1 MAFSSQLLS
10 PNADNKRREDDEK
23 EAPVEEQKVL
33 VQSEEDHRHHHRE
46 ARYVALDLV
55 YSATSPCS
63 NYANAMSK
71 KVKARKYL
79 VSGVHKDAISVDPY
93 PSPPKPPVI
102 YFYSRCRRR
111 KRSDSSDDTSGY
123 ERFLSNL
130 KTISAVEP
138 KAEDVVF
145 DVEDVEVGSVGVMVN
160 CSNKKRKTSQELI
173 NLGLNTVSLDA
184 PRLRESSRK
193 PNRTDD
199 TSVNSGRRR
208 SKIND
213 NKSNDN
219 KNNDNKNICQKDGGD
234 GIEATEIDD
243 TNKSTSNASRTK
255 RWVRLTFEGVDPQKF
270 LGLECK
276 VYWPLDADWYFGRIG
291 KYDSD
296 SLRHHVEYE
305 DGDDEWLNLSKE
317 RIKFNVSPDEIKSL
331 ELTCDLHCSETDDL
345 DVNEMIVLAA
355 NLDDCH
361 DIEPGDIIWA
371 KITGHAVWPAIV
383 LDESCVSIRRGLK
396 KISGEKSALVQFF
409 GTHDFARVKTK
420 QVISFLKGLLSSYH
434 LKCKKLDFIRSLEE
448 AKMYLSIQKLPRGM
462 LQLQNGVGTDFKG
475 ESEEDEGSG
484 GSKKK
489 YLSNE
494 IVQKKFKGSKSCPF
508 IVGDLEVL
516 KLGKLVKDVDSFDDE
531 KSIWPLGYTATRKF
545 PSLSDPSV
553 CSVYKMEV
561 LRDTCTKNQPVFRV
575 TTDDGDQF
583 DGPDPSTCW
592 NKIYEKIRKVH
603 SSSYDDSIGEGAS
616 VSFFKS
622 GADMFGFSDPHVLKL
637 IQGTSNSKLI
647 SGSSRSMP
655 IGYRPV
661 HVKWKDL
668 DKCNVC
674 HMDEE
679 YANNVFLQCDKC
691 RMMVHARCYGELE
704 PVDGVLWLCN
714 LCRPGAPEVSP
725 PCCLCPVTGGAMKPT
740 TDGRWAHLACAMWIP
755 ETCLSDI
762 KKMEPIDGLNRISK
776 DRWKLLCSICGVPY
790 GACIQCS
797 NNACYVAYHPLCA
810 RAAGFCAE
818 LADADRLQLVHIDE
832 DEENQC
838 IRLLSFCKK
847 HSPNPSID
855 RIAPD
860 DRIGQISS
868 QGPDYAPPVNSS
880 GCARTEPYDYFG
892 RRGRKE
898 PEVLSAASL
907 KRAYV
912 ENIPYLVGG
921 FCHHESLSNMLDT
934 VSHTSIFSMSEKYIY
949 MRTTFRKRLAFGKS
963 GIHGFGIF
971 TKQPHKAGD
980 MVIEYTGE
988 IVRPPIADR
997 REHLIYN
1004 SLVGAGTY
1012 MFRIDDERVIDA
1024 TRAGSIAHLIN
1035 HSCEPNCYSRVIS
1048 VNGDEHIIIFAKRDI
1063 SRWEELTYD
1072 YRFFSID
1079 EQLACYCGF
1088 PSCRGVVN
1096 DSDAEVQLAKL
1107 YAPRS
1112 ELTDWKGE

>member
-1 MAFSSQLLS
+1 MAFSSQLLT
-10 PNADNKRREDDEK
+10 PNANNKQREDDEE
-23 EAPVEEQKVL
+23 EAPPEEQKVL
-33 VQSEEDHRHHHRE
+33 IQSEEDHRHHHQ
-46 ARYVALDLV
+46 
-55 YSATSPCS
+55 
-63 NYANAMSK
+63 
-71 KVKARKYL
+71 ARKYPVL
-79 VSGVHKDAISVDPY
+79 EDHNDAVSVDPKPP
-93 PSPPKPPVI
+93 PSKPPVI
-102 YFYSRCRRR
+102 HVYSRCRRR
-111 KRSDSSDDTSGY
+111 KRSGSFHGPSGY
-123 ERFLSNL
+123 DIFLSNL
-130 KTISAVEP
+130 KTASVVEL
-138 KAEDVVF
+138 KEEDIEF
-145 DVEDVEVGSVGVMVN
+145 EGEDGMMGSIGVLG
-160 CSNKKRKTSQELI
+160 SNKKRKTSQELI
-173 NLGLNTVSLDA
+173 NLGLDSVHLDA
-184 PRLRESSRK
+184 PRLRGSSRK
-193 PNRTDD
+193 PNRAND
-199 TSVNSGRRR
+199 TSVGSRQRR
-208 SKIND
+208 SKND
-213 NKSNDN
+213 NGENN
-219 KNNDNKNICQKDGGD
+219 WQKNGHEN
-234 GIEATEIDD
+234 EVTEIDN
-243 TNKSTSNASRTK
+243 TNKSTTAASRTK
-255 RWVRLTFEGVDPQKF
+255 RWVRLKFDGVDPEKF
-270 LGLECK
+270 VGLQCK
-276 VYWPLDADWYFGRIG
+276 VYWPLDADWYCGCVA
-291 KYDSD
+291 KYDLESH
-296 SLRHHVEYE
+296 RHHVEYE
-305 DGDDEWLNLSKE
+305 DGDEERVILSKE
-317 RIKFNVSPDEIKSL
+317 RIKFHVSPEEIKCL
-331 ELTCDLHCSETDDL
+331 RLTCDLHCSDTDDL

-371 KITGHAVWPAIV
+371 KLTGHAVWPAIV
-383 LDESCVSIRRGLK
+383 LDESFVSIRRGLSK
-396 KISGEKSALVQFF
+396 VSGEKSVLVQFF

-448 AKMYLSIQKLPRGM
+448 AKMYLSRQKLPKSM
-462 LQLQNGVGTDFKG
+462 LQLRNGVGTDSG
-475 ESEEDEGSG
+475 GDNDEDECSA
-484 GSKKK
+484 GSKKRC
-489 YLSNE
+489 LSTE
-494 IVQKKFKGSKSCPF
+494 IVHRKLKGPKNCPF
-508 IVGDLEVL
+508 VVGDLEVL
-516 KLGKLVKDVDSFDDE
+516 KLGKVVKNLDCFDVE

-545 PSLSDPSV
+545 PSLADPSV

-561 LRDTCTKNQPVFRV
+561 LRDAGTKTRPVFRV

-583 DGPDPSTCW
+583 DGSDPAACW
-592 NKIYEKIRKVH
+592 NKVYDRIRKMH
-603 SSSYDDSIGEGAS
+603 SSSSDNSQAEGAS
-616 VSFFKS
+616 VNFFKS

-637 IQGTSNSKLI
+637 IQGTSDSKLK
-647 SGSSRSMP
+647 SGHDMP

-679 YANNVFLQCDKC
+679 YANNLFLQCDKC

-714 LCRPGAPEVSP
+714 LCRTGAPEFSP

-818 LADADRLQLVHIDE
+818 LADVDRLQLVPIDE

-847 HSPNPSID
+847 HSPNPLIE
-855 RIAPD
+855 RIVPD
-860 DRIGQISS
+860 ERMGRIPSPS
-868 QGPDYAPPVNSS
+868 DYTRPVNPS
-880 GCARTEPYDYFG
+880 GCARCEPYDYFG

-898 PEVLSAASL
+898 PEALAAASL

-912 ENIPYLVGG
+912 ENRPYLVGG
-921 FCHHESLSNMLDT
+921 FCQHESLSKMPSFDNVGDSKL
-934 VSHTSIFSMSEKYIY
+934 SFGFGKLKNLPLNGHTSIFSMSEKYIY
-949 MRTTFRKRLAFGKS
+949 MRRTFRKRLAFGKS

-971 TKQPHKAGD
+971 AKQPHKAGD

-1063 SRWEELTYD
+1063 AQWEELTYD

-1096 DSDAEVQLAKL
+1096 DIDAEVQMAKL

-1112 ELTDWKGE
+1112 ELKDWEGE

>member
-1 MAFSSQLLS
+1 MAFSSQLLTHPEQS
-10 PNADNKRREDDEK
+10 QHP
-23 EAPVEEQKVL
+23 EAT
-33 VQSEEDHRHHHRE
+33 
-46 ARYVALDLV
+46 RYVPLDIV
-55 YSATSPCS
+55 YSATSPCT
-63 NYANAMSK
+63 NVMSK
-71 KVKARKYL
+71 KVKAK
-79 VSGVHKDAISVDPY
+79 KDVVLSLDL
-93 PSPPKPPVI
+93 PKPPVV
-102 YFYSRCRRR
+102 YFYTRNPRFNC
-111 KRSDSSDDTSGY
+111 TSGY
-123 ERFLSNL
+123 DTFVSNL
-130 KTISAVEP
+130 KAVDAVQV
-138 KAEDVVF
+138 K
-145 DVEDVEVGSVGVMVN
+145 VEDEEFDEVRV
-160 CSNKKRKTSQELI
+160 SNKKRKMSQEVVK
-173 NLGLNTVSLDA
+173 LGLASA
-184 PRLRESSRK
+184 SRPRAGLCRRK
-193 PNRTDD
+193 PNN
-199 TSVNSGRRR
+199 SVGSSGRRR
-208 SKIND
+208 KNVSKKKNADEMVVTDMD
-213 NKSNDN
+213 NVGKS
-219 KNNDNKNICQKDGGD
+219 
-234 GIEATEIDD
+234 
-243 TNKSTSNASRTK
+243 STAAASRTK
-255 RWVRLTFEGVDPQKF
+255 RWVRLKFDSVDLQKF
-270 LGLECK
+270 VGLQCK
-276 VYWPLDADWYFGRIG
+276 VYWPLDADWYFGRIA
-291 KYDSD
+291 KYDTESH
-296 SLRHHVEYE
+296 RHHVQYE
-305 DGDDEWLNLSKE
+305 DGDEELVVLSKE
-317 RIKFNVSPDEIKSL
+317 RIKFHVSAEEIKFL
-331 ELTCDLHCSETDDL
+331 KLTCDLHSSETDDL
-345 DVNEMIVLAA
+345 DVNEMIILAA

-371 KITGHAVWPAIV
+371 KVTGHTVWPAIV
-383 LDESCVSIRRGLK
+383 LDESFVGIRRGLN
-396 KISGEKSALVQFF
+396 KISGEKSVLVQFF

-420 QVISFLKGLLSSYH
+420 QVISFLEGLLSSFH

-448 AKMYLSIQKLPRGM
+448 AKMYLSRQKLPRSM
-462 LQLQNGVGTDFKG
+462 LQSRKGYGTDIG
-475 ESEEDEGSG
+475 GDGDEDE
-484 GSKKK
+484 SKKIS
-489 YLSNE
+489 LRTE
-494 IVQKKFKGSKSCPF
+494 IEERKIKGLKSGPF

-516 KLGKLVKDVDSFDDE
+516 KLGKIVKDMDCFDDE
-531 KSIWPLGYTATRKF
+531 ESICPLGYTATRKF
-545 PSLSDPSV
+545 PSLADPSV

-561 LRDTCTKNQPVFRV
+561 LRDAGTKSRPLFRV
-575 TTDDGDQF
+575 TTEDGDQF

-592 NKIYEKIRKVH
+592 NNIYQRIRKMLST
-603 SSSYDDSIGEGAS
+603 SSDNSQAEDAS
-616 VSFFKS
+616 ETSFKL

-637 IQGTSNSKLI
+637 IQGTARST
-647 SGSSRSMP
+647 SGRTHTMP
-655 IGYRPV
+655 VGYRPV

-679 YANNVFLQCDKC
+679 YANNLFLQCDKC

-725 PCCLCPVTGGAMKPT
+725 PCCLCPVIGGAMKPT

-762 KKMEPIDGLNRISK
+762 KKMEPIDGLNRVSK

-797 NNACYVAYHPLCA
+797 NNTCYVAYHPLCA

-818 LADADRLQLVHIDE
+818 LADSDRLQLAPIEE

-838 IRLLSFCKK
+838 IRLLSFCKR
-847 HSPNPSID
+847 HSPNPTIE
-855 RIAPD
+855 RTNPD
-860 DRIGQISS
+860 ERMGQISS
-868 QGPDYAPPVNSS
+868 QRLDYARPVNPS

-898 PEVLSAASL
+898 PEVLAAASL

-912 ENIPYLVGG
+912 ENVPYLEGG
-921 FCHHESLSNMLDT
+921 FCHHESLGKVPYSDIGELKNSLHDE
-934 VSHTSIFSMSEKYIY
+934 SHTSIFSMPEKYVY

-963 GIHGFGIF
+963 AIHGFGIF
-971 TKQPHKAGD
+971 AKQPHKAGD

-988 IVRPPIADR
+988 IVRPSIADR

-1063 SRWEELTYD
+1063 AQWEELTYD

-1079 EQLACYCGF
+1079 EQLSCYCGF

-1096 DSDAEVQLAKL
+1096 DVDTEAQMGKL

-1112 ELTDWKGE
+1112 ELKDWKGE

>member
-1 MAFSSQLLS
+1 MAFSSQFLT
-10 PNADNKRREDDEK
+10 PNKHHQQQQQQQHNED
-23 EAPVEEQKVL
+23 EQS
-33 VQSEEDHRHHHRE
+33 QSQSQHHQHRE
-46 ARYVALDLV
+46 ARYVPLDIV
-55 YSATSPCS
+55 YSATAPCS
-63 NYANAMSK
+63 GYSNVMSK
-71 KVKARKYL
+71 KVKATEFDDVL
-79 VSGVHKDAISVDPY
+79 VDLN
-93 PSPPKPPVI
+93 SPLPKPPLI
-102 YFYSRCRRR
+102 YVYTR
-111 KRSDSSDDTSGY
+111 KRTGGVDVKVEEFEGDDVRALG
-123 ERFLSNL
+123 N
-130 KTISAVEP
+130 
-138 KAEDVVF
+138 
-145 DVEDVEVGSVGVMVN
+145 G
-160 CSNKKRKTSQELI
+160 SNKKRKTMMVSQEVV
-173 NLGLNTVSLDA
+173 NLGHGLVCGGDTS
-184 PRLRESSRK
+184 RLRGSCQK
-193 PNRTDD
+193 TNNR
-199 TSVNSGRRR
+199 SNGNNRRR
-208 SKIND
+208 R
-213 NKSNDN
+213 
-219 KNNDNKNICQKDGGD
+219 KNNAKIDVTQNNGDEIEVTEVDNIS
-234 GIEATEIDD
+234 
-243 TNKSTSNASRTK
+243 KSTTAAASRAK
-255 RWVRLTFEGVDPQKF
+255 RWVRLKFDGVDPQKF
-270 LGLECK
+270 VGLECK
-276 VYWPLDADWYFGRIG
+276 VYWPLDADWYFGRIA
-291 KYDSD
+291 KYDLESQ
-296 SLRHHVEYE
+296 RHHVEYE
-305 DGDDEWLNLSKE
+305 DGDEELVILSKE
-317 RIKFNVSPDEIKSL
+317 RLKFHVSPEEIKCL
-331 ELTCDLHCSETDDL
+331 NLTCDLHCSETDDL

-371 KITGHAVWPAIV
+371 KLTGHAVWPAIV
-383 LDESCVSIRRGLK
+383 LDESFVSIRRGLN
-396 KISGEKSALVQFF
+396 KISGEKSVLVQFF

-420 QVISFLKGLLSSYH
+420 QVLSFLKGLLSSFH

-448 AKMYLSIQKLPRGM
+448 AKMYLSRQKLPKSM
-462 LQLQNGVGTDFKG
+462 LQLRKGFGTDTG
-475 ESEEDEGSG
+475 GDSEEDEGHS
-484 GSKKK
+484 GSKKSCTRAE
-489 YLSNE
+489 LE
-494 IVQKKFKGSKSCPF
+494 ERKFKGSKSGPF

-516 KLGKLVKDVDSFDDE
+516 KLGKIVKDMDCFDDE
-531 KSIWPLGYTATRKF
+531 ESICPLGYTATRKF
-545 PSLSDPSV
+545 PSLSDPSI

-561 LRDTCTKNQPVFRV
+561 LRDAGAKSRPVFRV
-575 TTDDGDQF
+575 TTDEGDQF
-583 DGPDPSTCW
+583 DGPDPSACW
-592 NKIYEKIRKVH
+592 NDIYQIIRKMH
-603 SSSYDDSIGEGAS
+603 SSSSDNSHAEDAS
-616 VSFFKS
+616 ESFFKS

-637 IQGTSNSKLI
+637 IQGTSSLKMT
-647 SGSSRSMP
+647 SGRTMP

-679 YANNVFLQCDKC
+679 YANNLFLQCDKC

-714 LCRPGAPEVSP
+714 LCRPGAPDISP

-762 KKMEPIDGLNRISK
+762 KKMEPIDGLNRVSK

-818 LADADRLQLVHIDE
+818 LADADRLQLVPIDE

-838 IRLLSFCKK
+838 IRLLSFCRR
-847 HSPNPSID
+847 HSPNPMID
-855 RIAPD
+855 RVVPD
-860 DRIGQISS
+860 ERMVQKSS
-868 QGPDYAPPVNSS
+868 QHLDYARPVNPS
-880 GCARTEPYDYFG
+880 GCARTEPYNYFG

-898 PEVLSAASL
+898 PEALAAASL

-921 FCHHESLSNMLDT
+921 FSHHKSLGEVPYSDISKLRNSLLE
-934 VSHTSIFSMSEKYIY
+934 SHTSIFSMSEKYIY

-963 GIHGFGIF
+963 AIHGFGIF
-971 TKQPHKAGD
+971 AKQPHKAGD

-988 IVRPPIADR
+988 IVRPSIADR

-1004 SLVGAGTY
+1004 SFVGAGTY

-1048 VNGDEHIIIFAKRDI
+1048 VNGEEHIIIFAKRDI
-1063 SRWEELTYD
+1063 AEWEELTYD

-1079 EQLACYCGF
+1079 ERLPCCCGF

-1096 DSDAEVQLAKL
+1096 DIDAEVQMAKL

-1112 ELTDWKGE
+1112 ELKDWEGE

>member
-10 PNADNKRREDDEK
+10 PTHPDD
-23 EAPVEEQKVL
+23 QQ
-33 VQSEEDHRHHHRE
+33 QSSS
-46 ARYVALDLV
+46 RYVPLDTV
-55 YSATSPCS
+55 YSATSPCTPYS
-63 NYANAMSK
+63 NVMSK
-71 KVKARKYL
+71 KVKAKRL
-79 VSGVHKDAISVDPY
+79 PEDLNDVVSLDLQ
-93 PSPPKPPVI
+93 KPPLV
-102 YFYSRCRRR
+102 YFYSRNRLHC
-111 KRSDSSDDTSGY
+111 TSGY
-123 ERFLSNL
+123 DTFVSNL
-130 KTISAVEP
+130 KAL
-138 KAEDVVF
+138 DVVEVK
-145 DVEDVEVGSVGVMVN
+145 VEDDDDEVRV
-160 CSNKKRKTSQELI
+160 SNKKRKMSQEVVK
-173 NLGLNTVSLDA
+173 LGLGLPSLDA
-184 PRLRESSRK
+184 SRPRGVLSQRRK
-193 PNRTDD
+193 PPNNRVNNG
-199 TSVNSGRRR
+199 TSVRRR
-208 SKIND
+208 T
-213 NKSNDN
+213 
-219 KNNDNKNICQKDGGD
+219 KNNGNASKKNGGEIEVTEVDNVDR
-234 GIEATEIDD
+234 
-243 TNKSTSNASRTK
+243 STAAASRTK
-255 RWVRLTFEGVDPQKF
+255 RWVRLKFDGVDPQKF
-270 LGLECK
+270 VGLQCK
-276 VYWPLDADWYFGRIG
+276 VYWPLDADWYFGRIA
-291 KYDSD
+291 KYDTESH
-296 SLRHHVEYE
+296 RHHVEYE
-305 DGDDEWLNLSKE
+305 DGDEEMVVLSKE
-317 RIKFNVSPDEIKSL
+317 RIKFHVSAEEIKCL
-331 ELTCDLHCSETDDL
+331 KLACDLHSSETDDL
-345 DVNEMIVLAA
+345 DVNEMIILAA

-371 KITGHAVWPAIV
+371 KVTGHTVWPAIV
-383 LDESCVSIRRGLK
+383 LDESFVGIRRGLN
-396 KISGEKSALVQFF
+396 KISGEKSVLVQFF

-420 QVISFLKGLLSSYH
+420 QVISFLKGLLSSFH

-448 AKMYLSIQKLPRGM
+448 AKMYLSRQKLPRSM
-462 LQLQNGVGTDFKG
+462 LQSRKGFGTNIQGD
-475 ESEEDEGSG
+475 SEEDE
-484 GSKKK
+484 SKKIS
-489 YLSNE
+489 LRTE
-494 IVQKKFKGSKSCPF
+494 IEERKFEGLKSGPF

-516 KLGKLVKDVDSFDDE
+516 KLGKIVKDVDCFDDE
-531 KSIWPLGYTATRKF
+531 ESICPIGYTATRKF
-545 PSLSDPSV
+545 PSLADPSV

-561 LRDTCTKNQPVFRV
+561 LRDAGTKSRPLFRV
-575 TTDDGDQF
+575 TTEDGDQF

-592 NKIYEKIRKVH
+592 NNIYQRIRKMLSG
-603 SSSYDDSIGEGAS
+603 SSDNSQAEDAS
-616 VSFFKS
+616 ESFFKL

-637 IQGTSNSKLI
+637 IQGI
-647 SGSSRSMP
+647 SRSTSGRTHTMP
-655 IGYRPV
+655 VGYRPV

-679 YANNVFLQCDKC
+679 YANNLFLQCDKC

-714 LCRPGAPEVSP
+714 LCCPGAPEVSP
-725 PCCLCPVTGGAMKPT
+725 PCCLCPVIGGAMKPT

-762 KKMEPIDGLNRISK
+762 KKMEPIDGLNRVSK

-818 LADADRLQLVHIDE
+818 LADSDRLQLVPIEE

-838 IRLLSFCKK
+838 IRLLSFCKR
-847 HSPNPSID
+847 HSPNSTIE
-855 RIAPD
+855 RTIPD
-860 DRIGQISS
+860 ERIGQISS
-868 QGPDYAPPVNSS
+868 QRLDYARPVNPS
-880 GCARTEPYDYFG
+880 GCARTEPYDFFG

-898 PEVLSAASL
+898 PEVLAAASL

-912 ENIPYLVGG
+912 ENVPYLEGG
-921 FCHHESLSNMLDT
+921 FCHHESLAKVPYSDIGELKNSLYDE
-934 VSHTSIFSMSEKYIY
+934 SHTSIFSMPVKYVY

-963 GIHGFGIF
+963 AIHGFGIF
-971 TKQPHKAGD
+971 AKQPHKAGD

-988 IVRPPIADR
+988 IVRPSIADR

-1063 SRWEELTYD
+1063 AQWEELTYD

-1079 EQLACYCGF
+1079 EQLSCYCGF

-1096 DSDAEVQLAKL
+1096 DIDTEAQMGKL

-1112 ELTDWKGE
+1112 ELKDWKGE

>member
-1 MAFSSQLLS
+1 M
-10 PNADNKRREDDEK
+10 
-23 EAPVEEQKVL
+23 
-33 VQSEEDHRHHHRE
+33 
-46 ARYVALDLV
+46 VA
-55 YSATSPCS
+55 A
-63 NYANAMSK
+63 
-71 KVKARKYL
+71 
-79 VSGVHKDAISVDPY
+79 
-93 PSPPKPPVI
+93 
-102 YFYSRCRRR
+102 
-111 KRSDSSDDTSGY
+111 
-123 ERFLSNL
+123 
-130 KTISAVEP
+130 
-138 KAEDVVF
+138 
-145 DVEDVEVGSVGVMVN
+145 VGVGRGSKDNN
-160 CSNKKRKTSQELI
+160 CENGWQKNGDEMEQLRLI
-173 NLGLNTVSLDA
+173 
-184 PRLRESSRK
+184 
-193 PNRTDD
+193 
-199 TSVNSGRRR
+199 
-208 SKIND
+208 
-213 NKSNDN
+213 
-219 KNNDNKNICQKDGGD
+219 
-234 GIEATEIDD
+234 
-243 TNKSTSNASRTK
+243 
-255 RWVRLTFEGVDPQKF
+255 VR
-270 LGLECK
+270 
-276 VYWPLDADWYFGRIG
+276 VYWPLDADWYCGCVA
-291 KYDSD
+291 KYDLESQ
-296 SLRHHVEYE
+296 RHHVEYE
-305 DGDDEWLNLSKE
+305 DGDEERVILSKE
-317 RIKFNVSPDEIKSL
+317 RIKFHVSPEEIKCL
-331 ELTCDLHCSETDDL
+331 RLTCDLHCSDTDDL

-371 KITGHAVWPAIV
+371 KVTGHAVWPAIV
-383 LDESCVSIRRGLK
+383 LDESFVSIRRGLSK
-396 KISGEKSALVQFF
+396 VSGEKSVLVQFF

-448 AKMYLSIQKLPRGM
+448 AKMYLSRQKLPKSM
-462 LQLQNGVGTDFKG
+462 LQLRNGVGTDLAG
-475 ESEEDEGSG
+475 DSDEDECSG
-484 GSKKK
+484 GSKKRCF
-489 YLSNE
+489 STE
-494 IVQKKFKGSKSCPF
+494 IVHRKLKGTKKCPF

-516 KLGKLVKDVDSFDDE
+516 KLGKMIKNLDCFDLE

-545 PSLSDPSV
+545 PSLADPSV

-561 LRDTCTKNQPVFRV
+561 LRDAGTKTRPVFRV

-583 DGPDPSTCW
+583 DGSDPSACW
-592 NKIYEKIRKVH
+592 NKIYDRIRKMH
-603 SSSYDDSIGEGAS
+603 LSSSENSEAEGAS
-616 VSFFKS
+616 VSFDKS

-637 IQGTSNSKLI
+637 IQGTSDSKLT
-647 SGSSRSMP
+647 SGHGMP

-679 YANNVFLQCDKC
+679 YANNLFLQCDKC

-714 LCRPGAPEVSP
+714 LCRTGAPEFSP
-725 PCCLCPVTGGAMKPT
+725 PCCLCPVIGGAMKPT

-818 LADADRLQLVHIDE
+818 LADVDRLQLVPIDE

-847 HSPNPSID
+847 HSPNPLVE
-855 RIAPD
+855 RVAPD
-860 DRIGQISS
+860 ERMGQIPSPS
-868 QGPDYAPPVNSS
+868 DYPRPVNPS
-880 GCARTEPYDYFG
+880 GCARCEPYDYFG

-898 PEVLSAASL
+898 PEALAAASL

-912 ENIPYLVGG
+912 ENRPYLVGG
-921 FCHHESLSNMLDT
+921 FCQHESLSKMPSSGNGTLKNSLLDG
-934 VSHTSIFSMSEKYIY
+934 HTSIFSMSEKYIY

-971 TKQPHKAGD
+971 AKQPHKAGD

-1004 SLVGAGTY
+1004 SLV
-1012 MFRIDDERVIDA
+1012 
-1024 TRAGSIAHLIN
+1024 
-1035 HSCEPNCYSRVIS
+1035 PNCYSRVIS

-1063 SRWEELTYD
+1063 AQWEELTYD

-1079 EQLACYCGF
+1079 EQLPCYCGF

-1096 DSDAEVQLAKL
+1096 DIDAEVHMAKL
-1107 YAPRS
+1107 SAPRS
-1112 ELTDWKGE
+1112 ELKDWEGE

>member
-1 MAFSSQLLS
+1 MAFSSH
-10 PNADNKRREDDEK
+10 PNKRREDDE
-23 EAPVEEQKVL
+23 EESRREEQN
-33 VQSEEDHRHHHRE
+33 RE
-46 ARYVALDLV
+46 ARYVPLDIV

-63 NYANAMSK
+63 GYSNVMSK
-71 KVKARKYL
+71 KVKARKYPPL
-79 VSGVHKDAISVDPY
+79 STDDAD
-93 PSPPKPPVI
+93 PKPPVI
-102 YFYSRCRRR
+102 HFYTRSRRR
-111 KRSDSSDDTSGY
+111 RRQYSGGYDT
-123 ERFLSNL
+123 FLSNL
-130 KTISAVEP
+130 KALPVLQV
-138 KAEDVVF
+138 K
-145 DVEDVEVGSVGVMVN
+145 VEDVEFDGMVGSLGVFIN
-160 CSNKKRKTSQELI
+160 EKKKRKTSQELV
-173 NLGLNTVSLDA
+173 NLVSLDDT
-184 PRLRESSRK
+184 PRLRGSSHK
-193 PNRTDD
+193 P
-199 TSVNSGRRR
+199 
-208 SKIND
+208 
-213 NKSNDN
+213 
-219 KNNDNKNICQKDGGD
+219 NNDNNNISSTSRSRSRGRCNNTIK
-234 GIEATEIDD
+234 
-243 TNKSTSNASRTK
+243 KSTTAASRTK
-255 RWVRLTFEGVDPQKF
+255 RWVRLKFDSVDPHKF
-270 LGLECK
+270 VGLECK
-276 VYWPLDADWYFGRIG
+276 VYWPLDADWYVGQIS
-291 KYDSD
+291 KYDLESH
-296 SLRHHVEYE
+296 RHHVQYE
-305 DGDDEWLNLSKE
+305 DGDEELVILSKE
-317 RIKFNVSPDEIKSL
+317 RIKFHVSPEEIKCL
-331 ELTCDLHCSETDDL
+331 KLTCDLHCSETDDL

-371 KITGHAVWPAIV
+371 KITGHTVWPAIV
-383 LDESCVSIRRGLK
+383 LDESFVSIRRGLH
-396 KISGEKSALVQFF
+396 KISGEMSVLVQFF

-420 QVISFLKGLLSSYH
+420 QVISFLKGLLSSFH

-448 AKMYLSIQKLPRGM
+448 AKMYLSRQKLPKSM
-462 LQLQNGVGTDFKG
+462 LQLRKGYETDIG
-475 ESEEDEGSG
+475 GDSEEDEGNDG
-484 GSKKK
+484 LKKSC
-489 YLSNE
+489 LRTDIE
-494 IVQKKFKGSKSCPF
+494 ERKFKGPKSCPF

-516 KLGKLVKDVDSFDDE
+516 KLGKIVKDMDSVDDE
-531 KSIWPLGYTATRKF
+531 ESICPL
-545 PSLSDPSV
+545 DPSV

-561 LRDTCTKNQPVFRV
+561 LRDAGTKSRPVFRV

-583 DGPDPSTCW
+583 DGPDPSACW
-592 NKIYEKIRKVH
+592 NDIYQRIRKSH
-603 SSSYDDSIGEGAS
+603 LSSADNSHAEDAS
-616 VSFFKS
+616 ESVFKS

-637 IQGTSNSKLI
+637 IQGTSSSKLT
-647 SGSSRSMP
+647 SGRTPNMP

-679 YANNVFLQCDKC
+679 YANNLFLQCDKC

-714 LCRPGAPEVSP
+714 LCRPGAPEFSP

-755 ETCLSDI
+755 GSVSVFVCYLSCILISVPTNAFFLSETCLSDI
-762 KKMEPIDGLNRISK
+762 KKMEPIDGLNRVSK

-818 LADADRLQLVHIDE
+818 LADADRLQLVPIDE

-838 IRLLSFCKK
+838 IRLLSFCKR
-847 HSPNPSID
+847 HSPNPMIE
-855 RIAPD
+855 RVVPD
-860 DRIGQISS
+860 ERMGQISS
-868 QGPDYAPPVNSS
+868 QHSDYARPVNPS

-898 PEVLSAASL
+898 PEALAAASL

-921 FCHHESLSNMLDT
+921 FCHHESLGKVPYSDIGQLKNSLLE
-934 VSHTSIFSMSEKYIY
+934 SHTSIFSMSEKYIY
-949 MRTTFRKRLAFGKS
+949 MRMTFRKRLAFGKS
-963 GIHGFGIF
+963 AIHGFGIF
-971 TKQPHKAGD
+971 AKQLHKAGD

-988 IVRPPIADR
+988 VVRPSIADR
-997 REHLIYN
+997 RERLIYN

-1063 SRWEELTYD
+1063 AQWEELTYD

-1079 EQLACYCGF
+1079 EQLPCYCGF
-1088 PSCRGVVN
+1088 PSCRGIVN
-1096 DSDAEVQLAKL
+1096 DIDAEVQMAKL

-1112 ELTDWKGE
+1112 EIKDLKGE

>member
-1 MAFSSQLLS
+1 MAFSSQFLT
-10 PNADNKRREDDEK
+10 PTANNKQPED
-23 EAPVEEQKVL
+23 EEQ
-33 VQSEEDHRHHHRE
+33 QSQSRPQDHQSHLHPHRE
-46 ARYVALDLV
+46 ARYVPLDIV

-63 NYANAMSK
+63 GYSNVMSK
-71 KVKARKYL
+71 KVKARKFPVL
-79 VSGVHKDAISVDPY
+79 EDHNDAVSVDPK
-93 PSPPKPPVI
+93 PKPPVI
-102 YFYSRCRRR
+102 HFFSRSRHR
-111 KRSDSSDDTSGY
+111 KRTGSFHGCSGY
-123 ERFLSNL
+123 DTFLANL
-130 KTISAVEP
+130 KAVS
-138 KAEDVVF
+138 VVQVK
-145 DVEDVEVGSVGVMVN
+145 VEDVEFEGDDARVLVN
-160 CSNKKRKTSQELI
+160 DSNKKRKTSQELV
-173 NLGLNTVSLDA
+173 NLGLDLVSLDT
-184 PRLRESSRK
+184 PRLRGSCQKPNPNNRTNDTSLSSSR
-193 PNRTDD
+193 
-199 TSVNSGRRR
+199 RRR
-208 SKIND
+208 KN
-213 NKSNDN
+213 NN
-219 KNNDNKNICQKDGGD
+219 KNAGD
-234 GIEATEIDD
+234 EIEVVEID
-243 TNKSTSNASRTK
+243 NPSKSTTAASRTK
-255 RWVRLTFEGVDPQKF
+255 RWVRLKFDSVDPQKF
-270 LGLECK
+270 VGLECK
-276 VYWPLDADWYFGRIG
+276 VYWPLDADWYFGRIA
-291 KYDSD
+291 KYDLESH
-296 SLRHHVEYE
+296 RHHVEYE
-305 DGDDEWLNLSKE
+305 DGDEELVILSKE
-317 RIKFNVSPDEIKSL
+317 RIKFHVSPEEINCLKL
-331 ELTCDLHCSETDDL
+331 ACDLHCSETDDL
-345 DVNEMIVLAA
+345 DVNEMIILAA

-371 KITGHAVWPAIV
+371 KLTGHAVWPAIV
-383 LDESCVSIRRGLK
+383 LDESFVSIRRGLN
-396 KISGEKSALVQFF
+396 KISGEKSVLVQFF

-420 QVISFLKGLLSSYH
+420 QVISFLKGLLSSFH

-448 AKMYLSIQKLPRGM
+448 AKMYLSRQKLPRSM
-462 LQLQNGVGTDFKG
+462 LQLRKGFGTDIG
-475 ESEEDEGSG
+475 SGSEEDVGNGS
-484 GSKKK
+484 SKKSC
-489 YLSNE
+489 LPTE
-494 IVQKKFKGSKSCPF
+494 IEERKFKGPKSCPF

-516 KLGKLVKDVDSFDDE
+516 KLGKMVKDMDYFDDE
-531 KSIWPLGYTATRKF
+531 ESICPLGYTATRKF
-545 PSLSDPSV
+545 PSLADPSI
-553 CSVYKMEV
+553 CSVYKMKV
-561 LRDTCTKNQPVFRV
+561 LRDASTKSRPVFRV

-583 DGPDPSTCW
+583 DGPDPSACW
-592 NKIYEKIRKVH
+592 NSIYQRIKKMH
-603 SSSYDDSIGEGAS
+603 SSSSDNSHAEDAS
-616 VSFFKS
+616 DSFFKS

-637 IQGTSNSKLI
+637 IQGTSSLKLT
-647 SGSSRSMP
+647 SGRTQNMP

-679 YANNVFLQCDKC
+679 YANNLFLQCDKC

-714 LCRPGAPEVSP
+714 LCRPGAPELSP
-725 PCCLCPVTGGAMKPT
+725 PCCLCPVIGGALKPT

-762 KKMEPIDGLNRISK
+762 KKMEPIDGLNRVSK

-818 LADADRLQLVHIDE
+818 LADADRLQLVPIDE

-838 IRLLSFCKK
+838 IRLLSFCKR
-847 HSPNPSID
+847 HSPNPMIE
-855 RIAPD
+855 RVVPD
-860 DRIGQISS
+860 ERKGQISS
-868 QGPDYAPPVNSS
+868 QHSDYARPVNPS

-898 PEVLSAASL
+898 PEALAAASL
-907 KRAYV
+907 KREYV

-921 FCHHESLSNMLDT
+921 FCHHESLGKVPYSDIGKLKNTLLE
-934 VSHTSIFSMSEKYIY
+934 SHTSIFSMAEKYIY

-963 GIHGFGIF
+963 AIHGFGIF
-971 TKQPHKAGD
+971 AKQPHQAGD

-988 IVRPPIADR
+988 IVRPSIADR

-1063 SRWEELTYD
+1063 AQWEELTYD

-1079 EQLACYCGF
+1079 EQLPCYCGF

-1096 DSDAEVQLAKL
+1096 DIDAEAQMAKL

-1112 ELTDWKGE
+1112 ELKDWKGE

>member
-1 MAFSSQLLS
+1 MAFSSQF
-10 PNADNKRREDDEK
+10 
-23 EAPVEEQKVL
+23 Q
-33 VQSEEDHRHHHRE
+33 QHRE
-46 ARYVALDLV
+46 ARYVPLDIV
-55 YSATSPCS
+55 YSATSPCTGYS
-63 NYANAMSK
+63 NVMSK
-71 KVKARKYL
+71 KVKAKKFTL
-79 VSGVHKDAISVDPY
+79 HNDAVSSDPK
-93 PSPPKPPVI
+93 SPLPKPPVI
-102 YFYSRCRRR
+102 HFYTRSRCR
-111 KRSDSSDDTSGY
+111 KRTGAGYDT
-123 ERFLSNL
+123 FLSNL
-130 KTISAVEP
+130 KAVAVQV
-138 KAEDVVF
+138 K
-145 DVEDVEVGSVGVMVN
+145 VEDVEFEGEDGGLGIDSH
-160 CSNKKRKTSQELI
+160 KKRKMSQDI
-173 NLGLNTVSLDA
+173 GLHLACIDT
-184 PRLRESSRK
+184 PRLRGSSQK
-193 PNRTDD
+193 PNDRT
-199 TSVNSGRRR
+199 NGSGRRR
-208 SKIND
+208 
-213 NKSNDN
+213 KSNN
-219 KNNDNKNICQKDGGD
+219 KIGSQKVGD
-234 GIEATEIDD
+234 EVEASELEIG
-243 TNKSTSNASRTK
+243 NAEKSTTAASRTK
-255 RWVRLTFEGVDPQKF
+255 RWVRLKFDSVDPQKF
-270 LGLECK
+270 VGLECK
-276 VYWPLDADWYFGRIG
+276 VYWPLDADWYFGRIT
-291 KYDSD
+291 KYDTESH
-296 SLRHHVEYE
+296 RHHVEYE
-305 DGDDEWLNLSKE
+305 DGDEELVVLSKE
-317 RIKFNVSPDEIKSL
+317 RIKFHVSAEEIKCL
-331 ELTCDLHCSETDDL
+331 KLTCDLHCSETDDL
-345 DVNEMIVLAA
+345 DVNEMIILAA

-371 KITGHAVWPAIV
+371 KLTGHAVWPAIV
-383 LDESCVSIRRGLK
+383 LDESFVSIRRGLNK
-396 KISGEKSALVQFF
+396 LSGEKSVLVQFF

-420 QVISFLKGLLSSYH
+420 QVISFLKGLLSSFH

-448 AKMYLSIQKLPRGM
+448 AKMYLSRQKLPRSM
-462 LQLQNGVGTDFKG
+462 LQLRKGFGTDVEG
-475 ESEEDEGSG
+475 DSEEDECNG
-484 GSKKK
+484 GSKKSC
-489 YLSNE
+489 LRTE
-494 IVQKKFKGSKSCPF
+494 IEERNIKGSKSCPF

-516 KLGKLVKDVDSFDDE
+516 KLGKMVKDMDCFDDE
-531 KSIWPLGYTATRKF
+531 ESFCPLGYTATRKF
-545 PSLSDPSV
+545 PSLADPSV
-553 CSVYKMEV
+553 FSVYKMEV
-561 LRDTCTKNQPVFRV
+561 LRDAGAKSRPLFRV

-592 NKIYEKIRKVH
+592 NNIYQRIRKTH
-603 SSSYDDSIGEGAS
+603 SSSSDNSQAEDAS
-616 VSFFKS
+616 ESFFKS

-637 IQGTSNSKLI
+637 IQGTSSLKLT
-647 SGSSRSMP
+647 SGRTQSMP

-679 YANNVFLQCDKC
+679 YSNNLFLQCDKC

-714 LCRPGAPEVSP
+714 LCRPGAPELSP
-725 PCCLCPVTGGAMKPT
+725 PCCLCPVIGGAMKPT

-762 KKMEPIDGLNRISK
+762 KKMEPIDGLNRVSK

-818 LADADRLQLVHIDE
+818 LADADRLQLVPIDE

-838 IRLLSFCKK
+838 IRLLSFCKR
-847 HSPNPSID
+847 HSPNPLIE
-855 RIAPD
+855 RPVPD
-860 DRIGQISS
+860 ERMGQISS
-868 QGPDYAPPVNSS
+868 QHSDYARPVNPS
-880 GCARTEPYDYFG
+880 GCARTGPYDYFG

-898 PEVLSAASL
+898 PEALAAASL

-912 ENIPYLVGG
+912 ENIPYLEGG
-921 FCHHESLSNMLDT
+921 FCHHDSLGNSDIGKLKSSLLE
-934 VSHTSIFSMSEKYIY
+934 SHTSIFSMPEKYIY

-963 GIHGFGIF
+963 AIHGFGIF

-988 IVRPPIADR
+988 IVRPSIADR

-1063 SRWEELTYD
+1063 AQWEELTYD

-1079 EQLACYCGF
+1079 ERLPCYCGF

-1096 DSDAEVQLAKL
+1096 DIDAEVQMAKL

-1112 ELTDWKGE
+1112 ELKDWTGE